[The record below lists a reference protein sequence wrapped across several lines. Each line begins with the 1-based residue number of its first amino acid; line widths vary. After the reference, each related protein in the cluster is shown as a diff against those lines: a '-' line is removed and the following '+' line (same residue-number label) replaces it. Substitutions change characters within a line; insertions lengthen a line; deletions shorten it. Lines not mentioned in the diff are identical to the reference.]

1 MRLIDADKVEFHG
14 LNNRVCPD
22 LSAQDVIDEQPTI
35 DAVPVVHG
43 HPVYHNRPV
52 HYEHYEMVQQTENG
66 EPLYKRQYYTLQD
79 NPVAYCSECGKRL
92 CSRFTSY
99 CPNCGADMREAAAQ
113 CETILTQNPAKDA
126 DLSESDAKFISE
138 THEKRTRAIEN
149 TRAQSEEANMT
160 KTCLTCEHFEPTTD
174 TCCNPRSDHV
184 GDEMYSD
191 DSCERWSDGTAL
203 SSTGRIT
210 TNAQGGQQHHRP
222 YKSEWLPPRAIL
234 AVSKVRYEADTIHH
248 YPENNYKR
256 IPAKEHVGRAITHLL
271 AWMAGDTSN
280 DHMAH
285 AATRVLFALEMEE
298 ERIHDGEGGQ

>member
-126 DLSESDAKFISE
+126 DLSESDAKFLSE
-138 THEKRTRAIEN
+138 ALHRHRERNKEAAHEV
-149 TRAQSEEANMT
+149 SE
-160 KTCLTCEHFEPTTD
+160 P
-174 TCCNPRSDHV
+174 
-184 GDEMYSD
+184 
-191 DSCERWSDGTAL
+191 
-203 SSTGRIT
+203 
-210 TNAQGGQQHHRP
+210 
-222 YKSEWLPPRAIL
+222 
-234 AVSKVRYEADTIHH
+234 
-248 YPENNYKR
+248 
-256 IPAKEHVGRAITHLL
+256 
-271 AWMAGDTSN
+271 
-280 DHMAH
+280 
-285 AATRVLFALEMEE
+285 
-298 ERIHDGEGGQ
+298 